1 MAVQA
6 KKTETPRTRT
16 PTPIRKTVA
25 RKRVTLDIPDDLME
39 MVSVYRQGQTDEA
52 GNTLTQQGAIIKL
65 LRDRLG
71 DIGKGA
77 GQKAGQEAMFDQV
90 RALRADVKGLG
101 GALLLLVATLVDTD
115 AEDALDVGRVAYAR
129 EVLTRARGD

>member
-6 KKTETPRTRT
+6 HKTETSRTRR
-16 PTPIRKTVA
+16 PTPSRKTVA

-39 MVSVYRQGQTDEA
+39 MVSVYRQGQTDEG

-77 GQKAGQEAMFDQV
+77 GQRVSTDMVGDQLRAV
-90 RALRADVKGLG
+90 RADLRGLG
-101 GALLLLVATLVDTD
+101 GALLLLVASLTD
-115 AEDALDVGRVAYAR
+115 ADAEGTLTPERVAYAR
-129 EVLTRARGD
+129 EVLRRAREA